1 MQKSEPKS
9 GRWLSKTLPG
19 PSCQRRSQCATW
31 KRGQLQSCQRKSPL
45 REESKELQNLFQK
58 NTRNLPA
65 QFCYW
70 AGTWWHACCVST
82 SWPRLQKS
90 DGNMVLINSWHLK
103 AAFCCTSMR
112 KLNCILIAWRSCG
125 DLWIQ
130 ADNQLV
136 QLTISIWQKALAHIQ
151 SPVRLLSRKASF
163 ESKVLNC
170 SLCVCCMLQKFATRQ
185 TIYSTLSAWRELPE
199 ITTSVLHDLL
209 LGCRWL
215 QAWRSCWS
223 AILQTNFIGSAQKSS
238 IFILTQIRRAL
249 EGQSPELWSDAQ
261 LQQTFSSMYL

>member
-19 PSCQRRSQCATW
+19 PSCQRKSQCATW

-112 KLNCILIAWRSCG
+112 KLNCILIAWKSCG

-151 SPVRLLSRKASF
+151 SPAAF
-163 ESKVLNC
+163 AESKSKFWKQSAQLLLV
-170 SLCVCCMLQKFATRQ
+170 CMLHATEVCHKADYIQHPIGMKRIARDHHEC
-185 TIYSTLSAWRELPE
+185 TAWLAP
-199 ITTSVLHDLL
+199 
-209 LGCRWL
+209 WL
-215 QAWRSCWS
+215 QVASGLK
-223 AILQTNFIGSAQKSS
+223 ILLKRHPAN
-238 IFILTQIRRAL
+238 
-249 EGQSPELWSDAQ
+249 
-261 LQQTFSSMYL
+261 